1 MDFSDLLLHGLA
13 FVAPAVCVAA
23 LLAVFSG
30 VVGARRAD
38 RKRIVANFG
47 VNALVGLGVLTAG
60 LMFFGRDGKMA
71 SYAALV
77 VASGLTQWWRS
88 RAIRR

>member
-13 FVAPAVCVAA
+13 FGAPAFFVAG

-30 VVGARRAD
+30 VLGARRAD
-38 RKRIVANFG
+38 TKRIVANFG
-47 VNALVGLGVLTAG
+47 VNALVGLGVLASG
-60 LMFFGRDGKMA
+60 LVFFGRDGKMA

-77 VASGLTQWWRS
+77 LALGLTQWWRS